1 MEHYPFLEFDNG
13 LTITYSDLKKREEG
27 SDYVTIYFEEP
38 DESRT
43 DFKAA
48 QCDYPDGEFTNVVG
62 YSASELN
69 GLRKHVAKA
78 GSLAMMFLKDKR

>member
-1 MEHYPFLEFDNG
+1 MVR
-13 LTITYSDLKKREEG
+13 TI
-27 SDYVTIYFEEP
+27 
-38 DESRT
+38 
-43 DFKAA
+43 FKSA

>member
-1 MEHYPFLEFDNG
+1 MEHYPFLEFNNG
-13 LTITYSDLKKREEG
+13 LTITYSDLKKREDG

-38 DESRT
+38 DETRT
-43 DFKAA
+43 DFKSA
-48 QCDYPDGEFTNVVG
+48 QCDYPGGDFTNVVG